1 MVEACRKVPST
12 DTIYFYCSYQ
22 DEQRKKFLYVARAL
36 IAQLLLQNDTLL
48 PYLHEQCLASGQ
60 ASLVSLQLCDDILR
74 TCLTTMGSV
83 YIIID
88 GIDECDFPERKAI
101 LSFVTSLV
109 ANTANNATPGKL
121 RALFVSQ
128 DENDI
133 KKLLRSCTV
142 LRLTDE
148 HNRSDIEAYASKRSE
163 EIQDKFQ
170 LSDERRHYIVKVVR
184 DGSDGESNTHK
195 NIPLS
200 ALSTL
205 GMFLFAKLVL
215 ANLLAQLNVEDLSK
229 ELQPGTFPK
238 GFEQA

>member
-12 DTIYFYCSYQ
+12 ATIYFYCSYQ
-22 DEQRKKFLYVARAL
+22 DEQRKKFLSVARAL
-36 IAQLLLQNDTLL
+36 IAQLLIQNDTLL

-60 ASLVSLQLCDDILR
+60 ASLVSLQLCEDILK
-74 TCLTTMGSV
+74 TCLKTMGIV

-88 GIDECDFPERKAI
+88 GIDECDYPERKAI

-109 ANTANNATPGKL
+109 ANSATPGKL
-121 RALFVSQ
+121 RTLFVSQ

-142 LRLTDE
+142 LRLTDD
-148 HNRSDIEAYASKRSE
+148 HNRSDIETYASKRSQ

-170 LSDERRHYIVKVVR
+170 LSDETRRYIVQIVR
-184 DGSDGESNTHK
+184 DGSDGELKRHETVLFSR
-195 NIPLS
+195 LS
-200 ALSTL
+200 SL

-229 ELQPGTFPK
+229 ELRPGTFPK